1 MPESDATDNKQQ
13 APLTQDPWHDKVL
26 GDAIGYTKGLV
37 AILDSLNEGFRRR
50 GREIEELRDRLT
62 ILQNERRTILEERGG
77 LAAPMGSLTAERDE
91 LRSGLEERRRDLDQL
106 REALAQSQA
115 ALEGRTREIEKL
127 EAAVRDSTRQAG
139 ELREMV
145 RNLERELLRVR
156 QSAAQAQQE
165 QVALRDSLASTEGLL
180 ETARRDLAGSQE
192 QITSLQSS
200 LEGERAQAEH
210 LQDRLRSQWEEFSS
224 LNTTM
229 QAARG
234 FLREIAAIVG
244 GPQDLAG
251 GGGEA
256 DQEEAHWAELVQ
268 RVKLQTETS
277 AQTQEELASLRQ
289 LAESVREVL
298 GTTDQLPE
306 RLRKLVA
313 GRTLLI
319 ERVQQIT
326 ADWRRLRQERAE
338 SAGREQQLREENE
351 RLAARVTALTGE
363 LEIQRAEAERRRQPR
378 ADDRPVQRAE
388 AASTQQREEGLQFAV
403 VPGLTLPDLEARK
416 AAAPA
421 KTPPAQADLAPGL
434 FRLTQAQVEA
444 PGSPGGSPPSAGP
457 HRTDEEMVRPQGRFA
472 DMVVECTVE
481 SSGGE
486 TLQRLRGRVSGVNEV
501 GMVAAFEE
509 RLSAGQ
515 KLKLRLIRRDREIPV
530 PGRVVQVQPPTA
542 APGALPTFE
551 YLVRFNHPD
560 PNSVRR
566 IRAFLFS

>member
-1 MPESDATDNKQQ
+1 
-13 APLTQDPWHDKVL
+13 
-26 GDAIGYTKGLV
+26 
-37 AILDSLNEGFRRR
+37 
-50 GREIEELRDRLT
+50 
-62 ILQNERRTILEERGG
+62 
-77 LAAPMGSLTAERDE
+77 
-91 LRSGLEERRRDLDQL
+91 
-106 REALAQSQA
+106 
-115 ALEGRTREIEKL
+115 
-127 EAAVRDSTRQAG
+127 
-139 ELREMV
+139 MV

-200 LEGERAQAEH
+200 LTAQIDSLTAERNRLQLTSEERKRKLDQLRQELSQSQAALEGPAREIQQIQAAMAESTRQGVELHERIQELERERERDAQRHGARLAEMEEALQQARQSAAQAQQEQVALRDSLASTEGLLEAARRDLAGSQEQITSLQSSLEGERAQAEH

-224 LNTTM
+224 LDTTM

-234 FLREIAAIVG
+234 FLREIVAIVG
-244 GPQDLAG
+244 GVQDLAG

-256 DQEEAHWAELVQ
+256 DQEKAHWAELVQ

-277 AQTQEELASLRQ
+277 AQTQEELATLRQ

-306 RLRKLVA
+306 RLRKLMA

-326 ADWRRLRQERAE
+326 TDWRRLRQERAE

-351 RLAARVTALTGE
+351 RLAARLTALTGE
-363 LEIQRAEAERRRQPR
+363 LEIQRAEAERRRQPQ

-388 AASTQQREEGLQFAV
+388 ATSTQQREEGPQFAV
-403 VPGLTLPDLEARK
+403 VPGLTLPDLEAPK

-421 KTPPAQADLAPGL
+421 KTPSAQADLAPGL

-457 HRTDEEMVRPQGRFA
+457 HRADEEMVRPQGRFA

-509 RLSAGQ
+509 RLSAEQ
-515 KLKLRLIRRDREIPV
+515 KLKLRLIRRDREIAV